1 MIEPILH
8 VNEIPIDNIRLL
20 FGPQDVYL
28 DTIAEV
34 FGCELFLENN
44 VLIYRGNDSSAVE
57 SLKLV
62 LESVL
67 SLIIEKKDIDVVD
80 IRKIAESYAS
90 GSNTE
95 TKILYNKPLGRSFE
109 HKMIYPKTEGQRR
122 LVETLATKD
131 MIFISGPAGTGKTFL
146 SVVYAVTQLRNED
159 VKKII
164 ITRPVVEAGEN
175 LGFLPGDLKEKVDP
189 YLRPIYDGLHYMLGQ
204 TQTDRYLEK
213 GIIEIAPLAY
223 MRGRTLDDAIIILD
237 EAQNTT
243 LMQMRMFLTR
253 MGFHSKMILTGDTT
267 QVDLPL
273 NKQSGFIDAWNRLK
287 EIEEIGFVQLDSSD
301 VVRHP
306 LVRKILHYYD

>member
-1 MIEPILH
+1 LLEPILH

-20 FGPQDVYL
+20 FGPQDIYL
-28 DTIAEV
+28 ATIAEV
-34 FGCELFLENN
+34 FNCELFLENN
-44 VLIYRGNDSSAVE
+44 VLIYRGKDSRAVE

-62 LESVL
+62 LENVL
-67 SLIIEKKDIDVVD
+67 ALISEKKDIDVVD
-80 IRKIAESYAS
+80 IRKIAENYAS
-90 GSNTE
+90 GNNSE
-95 TKILYNKPLGRSFE
+95 AKQLYNKPLGSSFE
-109 HKMIYPKTEGQRR
+109 HKMIYPKTEGQRN
-122 LVETLATKD
+122 LVDTLAAKD
-131 MIFISGPAGTGKTFL
+131 MVFISGPAGTGKTFL
-146 SVVYAVTQLRNED
+146 SVVYAITQLRNEY

-204 TQTDRYLEK
+204 PQTDRYLEK

-253 MGFHSKMILTGDTT
+253 MGFHSKMIITGDTT
-267 QVDLPL
+267 QVDLPH
-273 NKQSGFIDAWNRLK
+273 NKQSGFIDAWERLNH
-287 EIEEIGFVQLDSSD
+287 IEEIGFVQLDSKD

-306 LVRKILHYYD
+306 IVRKILHCYD

>member
-1 MIEPILH
+1 MLEPILH

-20 FGPQDVYL
+20 FGPQDIYL
-28 DTIAEV
+28 DTIADV
-34 FGCELFLENN
+34 FNCELFLENN
-44 VLIYRGNDSSAVE
+44 VLIYRGKDSMAVE

-62 LESVL
+62 LENVL
-67 SLIIEKKDIDVVD
+67 ALISEKKDIDVVD
-80 IRKIAESYAS
+80 IRKIAENYAS
-90 GSNTE
+90 GTNSE
-95 TKILYNKPLGRSFE
+95 AKQLYNKPLGSSFE
-109 HKMIYPKTEGQRR
+109 HKMIYPKTEGQRK
-122 LVETLATKD
+122 LVDTLAAKD
-131 MIFISGPAGTGKTFL
+131 MVFISGPAGTGKTFL
-146 SVVYAVTQLRNED
+146 SVVYAVTQLRNEY

-204 TQTDRYLEK
+204 SQTDRYLEK

-253 MGFHSKMILTGDTT
+253 MGFHSKMIITGDTT
-267 QVDLPL
+267 QVDLPH
-273 NKQSGFIDAWNRLK
+273 NKQSGFIDAWNRLSHIK
-287 EIEEIGFVQLDSSD
+287 EIGFVQLDSKD

-306 LVRKILHYYD
+306 LVRKILHCYD